1 MKSFVWTIYLL
12 LVILTPVQ
20 IIAQGKVV
28 PENILDSIANPP
40 LLQKET
46 VLQFERQSFHFGKI
60 SENDAP
66 ITCSFSFS
74 NIGVKPVRL
83 TKVVTSCGCTV
94 ASFDRQTLQSGEK
107 GTIDVA
113 FNPRGKVGTI
123 DTQVFIYTD
132 LSSQW
137 ATTKVALLGEVLLS
151 DNEWSRY
158 PCIMGILRLKRNTVF
173 FNSLAKKS
181 SSVERL
187 VCVNTGKKPLRLS
200 ALMIPVYASFHTDP
214 EVIPPGSE
222 ADLVIKVD
230 GRKLPETVK
239 DMFKFS
245 IILEGLD
252 TKPSDRTIQVKAML
266 SR

>member
-28 PENILDSIANPP
+28 PEDILDSIANPP

-46 VLQFERQSFHFGKI
+46 VLQFDRQSFHFGKI
-60 SENDAP
+60 SEDDTP

-74 NIGVKPVRL
+74 NIGVKPVSL
-83 TKVVTSCGCTV
+83 TKVITSCGCTI
-94 ASFDRQTLQSGEK
+94 ARFDKQILQSGKK
-107 GTIDVA
+107 GTIDVT

-123 DTQVFIYTD
+123 DTQIFVYTD
-132 LSSQW
+132 LSTQW
-137 ATTKVALLGEVLLS
+137 PTAKVVLLGEVLPFG
-151 DNEWSRY
+151 NEWSRY
-158 PCIMGILRLKRNTVF
+158 PCVMGILRLKRNTVF

-200 ALMIPVYASFHTDP
+200 ALMLPVYASFHTEP

-222 ADLVIKVD
+222 ADIVIKVD

-239 DMFKFS
+239 DVFHFS

-252 TKPSDRTIQVKAML
+252 AKPSDRTIQAKALL